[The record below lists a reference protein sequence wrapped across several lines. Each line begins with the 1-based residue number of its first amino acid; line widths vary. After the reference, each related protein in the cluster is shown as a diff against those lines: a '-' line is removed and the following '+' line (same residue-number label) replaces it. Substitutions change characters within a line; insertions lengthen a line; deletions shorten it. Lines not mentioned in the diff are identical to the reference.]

1 MDHYYTCHYLESCLF
16 QTGWKNLRQ
25 CCRTSACAT
34 PSFRGQT
41 KLYYSFIYYFNLIAI
56 HTSTAVS
63 PSFILSYQ
71 EINLLSSEINPGCLG
86 WELQRW
92 IWSPGEVIWLSCS
105 PSVWTTMTVLT
116 QSFPTRKHCQRAALL
131 HHTPTDLRV
140 RLLGLCTKVGS
151 CVLLPWQ
158 VTWWLRWVRW
168 RGQVV
173 QEFTLQL
180 CSQVS
185 NIWGVKQAASQS
197 EDTGVFSMSKLLYNS
212 QFICHRNMCILGD
225 L

>member
-56 HTSTAVS
+56 QTSTVVS

-71 EINLLSSEINPGCLG
+71 EINLLSWEINLDVLDESYRGESDPRERLSDWAAAHLCGPPWQSWSRAFPLGNTVRGQHSCTIPPLTCGCAC
-86 WELQRW
+86 WA
-92 IWSPGEVIWLSCS
+92 
-105 PSVWTTMTVLT
+105 SV
-116 QSFPTRKHCQRAALL
+116 PK
-131 HHTPTDLRV
+131 
-140 RLLGLCTKVGS
+140 GS

-158 VTWWLRWVRW
+158 VTWWVRW